1 VTDRFPTDYLQF
13 YCLGNREPEAATFIA
28 NGDAAAAAAGAG
40 AGTNKIAEAATA
52 SRRFMI
58 YVHSKMMIVDD
69 EYIIVGSANINQRSM
84 DGTRDTEIAI
94 GAFQPA
100 HTLRTTGGQLPGG
113 TVAGFRKVVWKEH
126 CRHVLPEHSY
136 PSSVACARAMYSLGQ
151 KSWSDY
157 VAPDVRPLASH
168 LLAYPIDVG
177 SSGSVTSLPGQ
188 EEFPDVGG
196 KILGTRGGGGMVAL
210 PAVLTG

>member
-1 VTDRFPTDYLQF
+1 MCYSCP
-13 YCLGNREPEAATFIA
+13 
-28 NGDAAAAAAGAG
+28 
-40 AGTNKIAEAATA
+40 
-52 SRRFMI
+52 
-58 YVHSKMMIVDD
+58 
-69 EYIIVGSANINQRSM
+69 QRV
-84 DGTRDTEIAI
+84 
-94 GAFQPA
+94 F
-100 HTLRTTGGQLPGG
+100 
-113 TVAGFRKVVWKEH
+113 
-126 CRHVLPEHSY
+126 PEHSY

-157 VAPDVRPLASH
+157 VAPDVRPLTSH

-196 KILGTRGGGGMVAL
+196 KILGTRGGGGMMAL

>member
-1 VTDRFPTDYLQF
+1 MLMLCLMCACLFWPKGTLCSMPTNKAVMYCPCPTMPLQSF
-13 YCLGNREPEAATFIA
+13 MA
-28 NGDAAAAAAGAG
+28 NGDAAAAAAAGAG
-40 AGTNKIAEAATA
+40 GGTNKIAEAATA

-100 HTLRTTGGQLPGG
+100 HTMRTTGGKLPGG

-126 CRHVLPEHSY
+126 CRVSGAQGMWAKKMCCYRRGAGCPGAAGKKQASWACSY
-136 PSSVACARAMYSLGQ
+136 RSA
-151 KSWSDY
+151 
-157 VAPDVRPLASH
+157 
-168 LLAYPIDVG
+168 
-177 SSGSVTSLPGQ
+177 
-188 EEFPDVGG
+188 
-196 KILGTRGGGGMVAL
+196 
-210 PAVLTG
+210 